1 MTQRESLQK
10 KNAELKAEYGMNAPS
25 LPRVLRE
32 GNKELNP
39 GHTESV
45 LRGYDKRVYNF
56 LRTRN
61 VVGHVD
67 I

>member
-1 MTQRESLQK
+1 MTERESLQK
-10 KNAELKAEYGMNAPS
+10 ENAELKAEYGMNAPS

-32 GNKELNP
+32 ENRELNP

-61 VVGHVD
+61 VVGHVN

>member
-1 MTQRESLQK
+1 MSQRESLQK
-10 KNAELKAEYGMNAPS
+10 ENAKLKAEYGMNAPS

-32 GNKELNP
+32 GNKEFNP

-45 LRGYDKRVYNF
+45 LRGYNNRVYNF

-61 VVGHVD
+61 VIGHVNV
-67 I
+67 